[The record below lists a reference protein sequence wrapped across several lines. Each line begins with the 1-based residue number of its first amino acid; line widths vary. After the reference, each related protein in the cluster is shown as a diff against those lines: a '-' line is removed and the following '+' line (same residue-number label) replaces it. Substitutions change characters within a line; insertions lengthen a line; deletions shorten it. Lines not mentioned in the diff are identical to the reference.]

1 MDSQQIR
8 QAFVDFFVER
18 EHVLRPSASL
28 IPVDPTLLLN
38 NAGMVP
44 FKPYFLGE
52 QAPPFRRAVSI
63 QKCVRT
69 IDIDIIGTTQRH
81 LSFFEML
88 GNFSFGD
95 YFKEKAIPWAYEF
108 VTERLGL
115 DPERLWYTVYKTDEE
130 AREIWID
137 GVGIP
142 AEKVKY
148 GGADNFWQMGIP
160 GPCGPCSEIFYDKGP
175 EYGREGGPIDG
186 DEDRYVEIWNLV
198 FMQNIQ
204 DEPFHVIGDL
214 PAKNIDTGMGLERT
228 AGVLQGVDSVFDTD
242 GLHQIRQ
249 DVVARVGVPYGRS
262 EAGDV
267 SLRILADHAR
277 TITTLISDGVV
288 PSNDGR
294 GYVLRRVLRRAVRRA
309 WQLGA
314 KRELITPVLVESAVA
329 TLGQALPELVA
340 KKEMVVSVVVR
351 EEERFLRTLQSGMD
365 LLETEFTHLGAEQTL
380 RGTTAFKLHDTYG
393 FPIELTAEIA
403 AERGIEIFYPGFEE
417 EMDKQ
422 RQRARQAWRGSD
434 DAAGA
439 EFYRAVLDEV
449 GLTTFIGYEQEA
461 GTSRLLAIVRDGEL
475 VERAESGQ
483 DVEVFVDVTPFY
495 AESGGQVGD
504 TGTIATTSG
513 AIDVRDTRHSL
524 AGLHGHR
531 GKVSEGFVAVGQD
544 ADLVIDS
551 PRREKIRKS
560 HTGTHVLHWALRKV
574 LGEHAQQAGSLV
586 EAGHL
591 RFDFSHPNAVGGPEL
606 GEIESLANTRLIE
619 NGQVTTRLTTK
630 EEAAQEGA
638 LAFFGDKY
646 GDTVR
651 LVKIGQFSVELC
663 GGTHTHTA
671 AQVGPLV
678 VSSESSIGSNIRRV
692 EALTGET
699 AYDQLAAWRGG
710 LAEAGGLLRTSPSE
724 VPDRVKA
731 LLGRIDELE
740 SQLDAFR
747 QRDRNSLAI
756 HLAGEA
762 DTVGGYKLIVSSQ
775 PGLNAEQLRL
785 LAMSIRD
792 RIGSGVVVVG
802 SDFGGKGSL
811 VGTVSRD
818 LVGAGVSAAELIAGG
833 ARVMGGGGSRDPELS
848 QAGGPDGSQLARAL
862 ETVQEEAAAALAA
875 TSSSPN

>member
-1 MDSQQIR
+1 MESQQIR
-8 QAFVDFFVER
+8 QAFIDFFVER

-52 QAPPFRRAVSI
+52 QTPPFRRAVSI

-81 LSFFEML
+81 LSFFEMM

-115 DPERLWYTVYKTDEE
+115 EPERLWYTVYKTDEE
-130 AREIWID
+130 ARRIWID
-137 GVGIP
+137 AVGIEP
-142 AEKVKY
+142 ERVQY
-148 GGADNFWQMGIP
+148 GDADNFWQMGVP

-204 DEPFHVIGDL
+204 DEPYHVIGDL

-242 GLHQIRQ
+242 GLRRIR
-249 DVVARVGVPYGRS
+249 DEAAAAVGVRYGKS
-262 EAGDV
+262 EESDV

-277 TITTLISDGVV
+277 TITTLIADGVV

-314 KRELITPVLVESAVA
+314 KKELITPILVNATVD
-329 TLGQALPELVA
+329 TLGAALPDLVT
-340 KKEMVVSVVVR
+340 KQEFVESVVVR
-351 EEERFLRTLQSGMD
+351 EEERFRRTLAAGME
-365 LLETEFTHLGAEQTL
+365 LLEAEFAELGTEQTL
-380 RGTTAFKLHDTYG
+380 SGATAFKLHDTYG
-393 FPIELTAEIA
+393 FPIELTTEIA
-403 AERGIEIFYPGFEE
+403 NERGVSIHHEGFDE
-417 EMDKQ
+417 EMGKQ
-422 RQRARQAWRGSD
+422 RQRARQAWKGGD
-434 DAAGA
+434 EAAQG
-439 EFYRAVLDEV
+439 EFYRAVLDEI
-449 GLTTFIGYEQEA
+449 GLTTFVGYELEI
-461 GTSRLLAIVRDGEL
+461 GLGRVLAMVRDGQL
-475 VERAESGQ
+475 IERAESGQ

-504 TGTIATTSG
+504 TGLITTETG
-513 AIDVRDTRHSL
+513 AIEVVDTRHSL

-531 GKVSEGFVAVGQD
+531 AKVTEGYIAVGQD
-544 ADLVIDS
+544 AELVIDS

-586 EAGHL
+586 EAGRL
-591 RFDFSHPNAVGGPEL
+591 RFDFSNPNAVGAHAL
-606 GEIESLANTRLIE
+606 AEIESLANARLIE
-619 NGQVTTRLTTK
+619 NGEITTRVTSK
-630 EEAAQEGA
+630 EEAEREGA

-671 AQVGPLV
+671 GQVGPLLV
-678 VSSESSIGSNIRRV
+678 TSESSIGANIRRV

-699 AYDQLAAWRGG
+699 AYQQLAVWRSG
-710 LAEAGGLLRTSPSE
+710 LNETSRLLRTSPSE
-724 VPDRVKA
+724 VPERVKV
-731 LLGRIDELE
+731 LLSRVEELE
-740 SQLDAFR
+740 GQIDSYR
-747 QRDRNSLAI
+747 QRDRDTLAN
-756 HLAGEA
+756 HLAAEA
-762 DTVGGYKLIVSSQ
+762 DTVGEYRLVVSAQ
-775 PGLNAEQLRL
+775 PGLNPEQLRL
-785 LAMSIRD
+785 LAISIRD
-792 RIGSGVVVVG
+792 RIGRGVVVVG

-811 VGTVSRD
+811 VGAVSRD
-818 LVGAGVSAAELIAGG
+818 LVGNGISAGELVAGG
-833 ARVMGGGGSRDPELS
+833 ARMMGGGGSRDPELS
-848 QAGGPDGSQLARAL
+848 QAGGPDGAQLARAL
-862 ETVQEEAAAALAA
+862 ETVHEAASAALAA
-875 TSSSPN
+875 KNS